1 MNNQEKVW
9 KVAKWVG
16 VLLAIFLAVISIKEL
31 TSIQYVGKDTPIMN
45 LITVNG
51 KGESVS
57 IPDIATFSFS
67 VTENAK
73 TVGDAQGKSSTK
85 INSVLKAIKGAGIL
99 DKDIKTIS
107 YNINPHYD
115 YVPVPCSTN
124 IMCGQTKSV
133 LSGYDVSQT
142 IQVKIRNLDKAGSIL
157 DTVGGLGVQDVN
169 GLTFGIDDI
178 DTVKAAARNTAIENA
193 KEKAKTLAKNL
204 GVKLVRITSFYD
216 QSDDMYPIY
225 AAESMSAGYGMKSA
239 MAPAPTTDIPS
250 GEQKVTAKVSITYEI
265 R

>member
-9 KVAKWVG
+9 KIGKWVG
-16 VLLAIFLAVISIKEL
+16 VLLTIFLAVISIKEL
-31 TSIQYVGKDTPIMN
+31 TSIQYVGKEIPLMN
-45 LITVNG
+45 IITVNG

-73 TVGDAQGKSSTK
+73 TVGDAQGKASTK
-85 INSVLKAIKGAGIL
+85 ITSVLKAIKGAGISE
-99 DKDIKTIS
+99 KDIKTIS
-107 YNINPHYD
+107 YNINPHYE
-115 YVPVPCSTN
+115 YVPIACSSN
-124 IMCGQTKSV
+124 VVCGQGKSV

-178 DTVKAAARNTAIENA
+178 DTVKAQARNMAIENA
-193 KEKAKTLAKNL
+193 KTKAQTLAKSL
-204 GVKLVRITSFYD
+204 GVKLVKITSFYD
-216 QSDDMYPIY
+216 QTDDTYPIY
-225 AAESMSAGYGMKSA
+225 AAEGMSASYA
-239 MAPAPTTDIPS
+239 MAKVAPAPTTEIPS
-250 GEQKVTAKVSITYEI
+250 GEQKITARVSISYEI